1 MSVKVLYLSRHA
13 RVPEALERFREGE
26 PGSELT
32 IFDSAHGIDQALDRG
47 IVELLVLDA
56 DEDFDGATELCQ
68 RLKADPFNSV
78 VPIVFCSREHR
89 VEEIARAFESGADEF
104 LSGTHS
110 GREQLLRLR
119 MVLKRAE
126 RDVSVHPSTM
136 LPGTKI
142 IQRDIQRRI
151 ASGERFA
158 VCYADIDSFKE
169 FNDKYSYHRGDGVI
183 WILSQI
189 LRDTVRRLSARGFVG
204 HIGGDDFIYTLPFED
219 LDKVSEAVIE
229 TFDTLMPLQYADE
242 DRAHGFYLAEDRQGN
257 MREIPLMTL
266 SIGCVTNV
274 RRKFSHPAK
283 VSELASEMKG
293 YAKSFLGSLLVVDRR
308 RDDRPATHRSG
319 ASVLSG
325 QPAAPPPGG
334 GREGE

>member
-1 MSVKVLYLSRHA
+1 MSLKVLFLSRAA
-13 RVPEALERFREGE
+13 RIPEALERFLEGQ
-26 PGSELT
+26 PGNELT
-32 IFDSAHGIDQALDRG
+32 LFDSPADVDQALDRG
-47 IVELLVLDA
+47 TVELLVLDA
-56 DEDFDGATELCQ
+56 DQDFDGAADLCG
-68 RLKADPFNSV
+68 RLKGDPFNSV
-78 VPIVFCSREHR
+78 VPIVFYSREHR

-119 MVLKRAE
+119 MVLKRVA

-142 IQRDIQRRI
+142 IQHDIERRI

-183 WILSQI
+183 RILSLI

-219 LDKVSEAVIE
+219 LERVSEAILE
-229 TFDTLMPLQYADE
+229 AFDTLLPLQYSVE
-242 DRAHGFYLAEDRQGN
+242 DRARGCYLAEDRQGN
-257 MREIPLMTL
+257 LREIPLMTL

-274 RRKFSHPAK
+274 RRRFTHPAK
-283 VSELASEMKG
+283 VSELASEMKS
-293 YAKSFLGSLLVVDRR
+293 YAKSFKGSLYVVDRR
-308 RDDRPATHRSG
+308 RDDARAKARVRAEG
-319 ASVLSG
+319 AN
-325 QPAAPPPGG
+325 A
-334 GREGE
+334 GEHEPQ

>member
-1 MSVKVLYLSRHA
+1 MTLKILYLSRAA
-13 RVPEALERFREGE
+13 RVPEALERFLEGE
-26 PGSELT
+26 PGNEAT
-32 IFDSAHGIDQALDRG
+32 RFDSPADVEQALDRG

-56 DEDFDGATELCQ
+56 DQDFDGAAGLCA
-68 RLKADPFNSV
+68 RLKGDPFNSV
-78 VPIVFCSREHR
+78 VPIVFYSREHR

-142 IQRDIQRRI
+142 IQHDIQQRI

-169 FNDKYSYHRGDGVI
+169 FNDKYSYPRGDRVI
-183 WILSQI
+183 RILSLI
-189 LRDTVRRLSARGFVG
+189 LRDTVRRLSRRGFVG

-219 LDKVSEAVIE
+219 LDRVSEAIIE
-229 TFDTLMPLQYADE
+229 TFDTLLPLQYSAE
-242 DRAHGFYLAEDRQGN
+242 DQARGSYLAEDRQGN
-257 MREIPLMTL
+257 LREIPLMTL

-274 RRKFSHPAK
+274 RRRFTHPAK
-283 VSELASEMKG
+283 VSELASEMKA
-293 YAKSFLGSLLVVDRR
+293 YAKSFKGSLYVVDRR
-308 RDDRPATHRSG
+308 RDHVRSRVAARPEDSPSG
-319 ASVLSG
+319 E
-325 QPAAPPPGG
+325 PDTP
-334 GREGE
+334 